1 MLALLTGHYHLKGD
15 IYILILID
23 HTTCSRYRR
32 KLNGLVSNVVLLI
45 CSRTKVGQQI
55 ITGCGSSVIRR
66 PLLSNLF

>member
-23 HTTCSRYRR
+23 HTTGSRHKR
-32 KLNGLVSNVVLLI
+32 KISGLTSNVILLI

-55 ITGCGSSVIRR
+55 ITGCGASVVRC